1 MDLHSIDEFVI
12 VGSGCDEAVD
22 EHEAQDQRDR
32 RWPPRTRPR
41 RPRKLSHVV
50 APPDDN
56 KLYSIIHNGKNF
68 TNMVKCRGGLMGI
81 ELI

>member
-32 RWPPRTRPR
+32 RWPPRGRPR

-50 APPDDN
+50 ASPDDN
-56 KLYSIIHNGKNF
+56 KLYLIIHNGKNF